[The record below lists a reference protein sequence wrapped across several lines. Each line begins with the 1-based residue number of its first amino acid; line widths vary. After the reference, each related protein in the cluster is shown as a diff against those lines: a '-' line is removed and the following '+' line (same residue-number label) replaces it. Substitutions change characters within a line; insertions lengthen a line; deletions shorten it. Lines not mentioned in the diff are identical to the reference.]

1 MPEQG
6 VGDRFRALE
15 TATSGHFKN
24 FPFASTLQ
32 SPGVLRTS
40 CPTSSALCMCQCFF
54 GACTANAA
62 VTAPGDRP
70 CLCLLQRSFPWGI
83 SSETSDCRSLTFSQH
98 TLTHTALTH
107 SKGQTLSLLLRPPHP
122 LALSFWTQLLDDI
135 ASSVVQLVCGGV
147 PHGRHT

>member
-107 SKGQTLSLLLRPPHP
+107 PKGRSSSIGHACAPY
-122 LALSFWTQLLDDI
+122 I
-135 ASSVVQLVCGGV
+135 AAGVCRTEQANTSHLNCKITVQLCCD
-147 PHGRHT
+147 